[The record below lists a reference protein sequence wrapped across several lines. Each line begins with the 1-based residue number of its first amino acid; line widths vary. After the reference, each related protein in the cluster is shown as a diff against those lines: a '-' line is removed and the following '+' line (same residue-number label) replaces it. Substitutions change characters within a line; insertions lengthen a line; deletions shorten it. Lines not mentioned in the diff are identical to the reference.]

1 MGIQKILSLESF
13 REFLKIA
20 ASLHHGHKQATDVQL
35 ERINLPYVKDATE
48 KIRPIP
54 KLTRQD
60 PVSALKTLNVKYF
73 VNLKIESLHKIKT
86 TTEKLMK

>member
-1 MGIQKILSLESF
+1 MGIQKISSVKSF

-20 ASLHHGHKQATDVQL
+20 AFLYHSHKQVTDIQL
-35 ERINLPYVKDATE
+35 ERINLPYVKGATE

-60 PVSALKTLNVKYF
+60 PLSTL
-73 VNLKIESLHKIKT
+73 
-86 TTEKLMK
+86 